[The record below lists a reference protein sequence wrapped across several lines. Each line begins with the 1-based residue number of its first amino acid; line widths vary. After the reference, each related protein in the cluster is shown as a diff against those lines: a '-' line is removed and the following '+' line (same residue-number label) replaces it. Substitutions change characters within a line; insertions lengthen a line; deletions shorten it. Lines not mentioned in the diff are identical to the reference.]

1 MAASGTP
8 PGFNKAAVRAGL
20 LTAMNFGL
28 PTTTNDQPTF
38 FMPQTTTSTDPLDGE
53 GVPFDPDSTL
63 TTTALVKRRAA
74 CAVEYVDGD
83 GKIETFAVVNPS
95 KVKLTF
101 LDADYDTIKG
111 FAFCV
116 IEGQKYYYARTEPP
130 VALGTIDVYT
140 VHCKSEDE
148 G

>member
-1 MAASGTP
+1 MASSGTP
-8 PGFNKAAVRAGL
+8 PGFNAAAVRAGL

-28 PTTTNDQPTF
+28 PTVINDQPTF
-38 FMPQTTTSTDPLDGE
+38 FMPQTVTSTDPLDGE
-53 GVPFDPDSTL
+53 GVPFADDSTL
-63 TTTALVKRRAA
+63 TTTTLVKKRAP

-101 LDADYDTIKG
+101 LDTDYDKIKG
-111 FAFCV
+111 FHFCV

>member
-1 MAASGTP
+1 MASSGTP
-8 PGFNKAAVRAGL
+8 SSFDAAAVRAGL

-28 PTTTNDQPTF
+28 PTVANDQPTF
-38 FMPQTTTSTDPLDGE
+38 FMPQTVTSVDPLDGE
-53 GVPFDPDSTL
+53 GVPFDPDSVL
-63 TTTALVKRRAA
+63 TTSVLVKKRAP

-83 GKIETFAVVNPS
+83 GKVETFAVVNPS
-95 KVKLTF
+95 KIKLTF
-101 LDADYDTIKG
+101 LDTDYDTIKG
-111 FAFCV
+111 FLYCV
-116 IEGQKYYYARTEPP
+116 IEGQKYHYARTEPP

>member
-8 PGFNKAAVRAGL
+8 SSFNAAQVRAGL

-28 PTTTNDQPTF
+28 PTVTNDQPTF
-38 FMPQTTTSTDPLDGE
+38 FMPQTATSASHLDDE
-53 GVPFDPDSTL
+53 GVPFDPAAVPTLST
-63 TTTALVKRRAA
+63 LVKRRAP

-83 GKIETFAVVNPS
+83 GKIETFGIIAPS
-95 KVKLTF
+95 RVKLTL
-101 LDADYDTIKG
+101 LDTDYDTIKG
-111 FAFCV
+111 FHFCV
-116 IEGQKYYYARTEPP
+116 IEGQRYYYARTEPP

-140 VHCKSEDE
+140 IHCKSEDE

>member
-1 MAASGTP
+1 MASSGTP
-8 PGFNKAAVRAGL
+8 SSFDAAAVRAGL

-28 PTTTNDQPTF
+28 PTVTNDQPTF
-38 FMPQTTTSTDPLDGE
+38 FMPQTTTSTDPLDDE
-53 GVPFDPDSTL
+53 GVPFSPTASLTTSTL
-63 TTTALVKRRAA
+63 VKKRVP
-74 CAVEYVDGD
+74 CAVEYIDGD

-95 KVKLTF
+95 KVKLTI
-101 LDADYDTIKG
+101 LDTDYDQIKG
-111 FAFCV
+111 FHYCV
-116 IEGQKYYYARTEPP
+116 IQGQKYFYQRTEPP

>member
-1 MAASGTP
+1 MASSGTP
-8 PGFNKAAVRAGL
+8 PGFSAATVRAGL
-20 LTAMNFGL
+20 RTAMNFGL
-28 PTTTNDQPTF
+28 PTVTNDQPTF
-38 FMPQTTTSTDPLDGE
+38 FMPQTVTSGDPLDDE
-53 GVPFDPDSTL
+53 GVPFAPASVLTTSTL
-63 TTTALVKRRAA
+63 VKKRAT

-101 LDADYDTIKG
+101 IDEDYKKIKG
-111 FAFCV
+111 FEFCV

-140 VHCKSEDE
+140 IHCKSEDE

>member
-8 PGFNKAAVRAGL
+8 SSFNAATVRAGL
-20 LTAMNFGL
+20 RTAMNFGL
-28 PTTTNDQPTF
+28 PTVTNDQPTF
-38 FMPQTTTSTDPLDGE
+38 FMPQTATSTSHLDGE
-53 GVPFDPDSTL
+53 GVPFDPNASFTL
-63 TTTALVKRRAA
+63 SALVKRQAP

-83 GKIETFAVVNPS
+83 GKVETFAVIAPS

-101 LDADYDTIKG
+101 LDQDYATIKG
-111 FAFCV
+111 FHFCV
-116 IEGQKYYYARTEPP
+116 IEGQKYYYQRTEPP

>member
-1 MAASGTP
+1 
-8 PGFNKAAVRAGL
+8 
-20 LTAMNFGL
+20 MNFGL
-28 PTTTNDQPTF
+28 PNVTNDQPTF
-38 FMPQTTTSTDPLDGE
+38 FMPQDVASSANLDDE
-53 GVPFDPDSTL
+53 GVPYDPDAVFTL
-63 TTTALVKRRAA
+63 SSLVKKQAP

-83 GKIETFAVVNPS
+83 GKVETFAVIAPS
-95 KVKLTF
+95 KIKLTF
-101 LDADYDTIKG
+101 VDQDYDTIKG

-116 IEGQKYYYARTEPP
+116 IEGQKYHYQRTEPP

>member
-1 MAASGTP
+1 
-8 PGFNKAAVRAGL
+8 
-20 LTAMNFGL
+20 MNFGL
-28 PTTTNDQPTF
+28 PTVTNDQPTF

-53 GVPFDPDSTL
+53 GVPYNPGSVL
-63 TTTALVKRRAA
+63 AVSALVKKRAA

-83 GKIETFAVVNPS
+83 GKIETFAVVAPS

-101 LDADYDTIKG
+101 IDSDYVTIKG
-111 FAFCV
+111 FHFCV
-116 IEGQKYYYARTEPP
+116 IEGQKYFYQRTEPP

-140 VHCKSEDE
+140 VHCRSEDD